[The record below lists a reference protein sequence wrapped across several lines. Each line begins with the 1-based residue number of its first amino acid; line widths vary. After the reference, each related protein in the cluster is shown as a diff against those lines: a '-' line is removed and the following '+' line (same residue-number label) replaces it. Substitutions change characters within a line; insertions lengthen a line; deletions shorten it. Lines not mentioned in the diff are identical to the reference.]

1 MIRWPKCV
9 LSALVT
15 TVLATQTVLAQAPSQ
30 KLNVLYICSDDL
42 NNALSCYGHSV
53 AKSPRIDEL
62 ASRGTR
68 FDRAYCQY
76 PLCNPSRSSFLTG
89 LRPDQT
95 TVQDNAKQ
103 FREQIPDVVTLPQLF
118 QKAGYVAARIGKL
131 YHYGVP
137 TQIGTD
143 GLDDPPS
150 WMARFNPRGRDKFD
164 EPRIFTLTPGQFG
177 GTPSWFADDG
187 EDAEHTDA
195 IGADTTI
202 RLIELLAQNK
212 DKPFFVAC
220 GFYRPH
226 TPYVAPKKYFDM
238 YPPEKAG
245 VVYTPPG
252 DLDDIPT
259 AALASRRTDMDE
271 KLQREA
277 RQAYFA
283 SISFMDQQVGKL
295 LDALDRL
302 KLRDKTIVVFHSD
315 HGYHLG
321 EHGCLWQ
328 KMSVFEESARV
339 PLIIS
344 APGQK
349 AAGKGTAA
357 LAELIDVY
365 PTLAELCGLRAPA
378 NLPGKS
384 LVPQMNDASQ
394 AGKGYAL
401 TQVRRGGG
409 GGGKA
414 KANKAGEGKAAKA
427 QTEKQKSKAGPAFVG
442 YSLRTDRYRY
452 TEWDGGK
459 QGLELYDHEKD
470 PQEFTNLAKDP
481 AHAQTAKQLSAKL
494 QELIASQK

>member
-1 MIRWPKCV
+1 MLRGFAILN
-9 LSALVT
+9 LSR
-15 TVLATQTVLAQAPSQ
+15 LAFAAAVVWSSIACAQQP
-30 KLNVLYICSDDL
+30 KLNVLYIVSDDL
-42 NNALSCYGHSV
+42 NNALSCYGHRTV
-53 AKSPRIDEL
+53 KSPRIDEL
-62 ASRGTR
+62 AARGTR

-76 PLCNPSRSSFLTG
+76 PLCNPSRTSFLTG
-89 LRPDQT
+89 LRPDVT
-95 TVQDNAKQ
+95 TVQDNTKQ

-118 QKAGYVAARIGKL
+118 QKAGYVVARVGKL

-137 TQIGTD
+137 NQIGTD

-164 EPRIFTLTPGQFG
+164 EPKIFTLTPGPPPQFG
-177 GTPSWFADDG
+177 GTPSWLAADG
-187 EDAEHTDA
+187 EDAEQTDA
-195 IGADTTI
+195 IGADTVT
-202 RLIELLAQNK
+202 RLLELFAQSK
-212 DKPFFVAC
+212 EQPFFLAC

-226 TPYVAPKKYFDM
+226 TPYVAPKKYFEM
-238 YPPEKAG
+238 YPLDQVG
-245 VVYTPPG
+245 VVNTPSG
-252 DLDDIPT
+252 DLDDIPI

-295 LDALDRL
+295 LDTLDRL
-302 KLRDKTIVVFHSD
+302 KLRDKTVVVFHSD

-349 AAGKGTAA
+349 AAGKGAAA
-357 LAELIDVY
+357 LAELVDVY
-365 PTLAELCGLRAPA
+365 PTVAELCGLKAPA
-378 NLPGKS
+378 SLAGKS
-384 LVPQMNDASQ
+384 LVPQMNDASV
-394 AGKGYAL
+394 AGKGFAL

-409 GGGKA
+409 GGVAKA
-414 KANKAGEGKAAKA
+414 KADNPNATAKQKAKAA
-427 QTEKQKSKAGPAFVG
+427 AGFVG
-442 YSLRTDRYRY
+442 YSLRTDRWRY
-452 TEWDGGK
+452 TEWDDGK

-470 PQEFTNLAKDP
+470 PQEYTNLAKDP
-481 AHAQTAKQLSAKL
+481 QYAETVKQLSTRL
-494 QELIASQK
+494 HELVAAQK